1 MRNMSLELKYK
12 YKVCKGVG
20 YTNHEEQKIIR
31 LLKDVRTSVAL
42 LRPDFENKR
51 LEDILEVV
59 EKGKL
64 IFQKEA
70 NPEEIWVELNYKID
84 LSEAKEIIDDYRY
97 KSEGGCQSCKRKA
110 SFMPFSDEHVTYCSL
125 YENESTT
132 NEGSSPR
139 ITQFYNT
146 GCDDKE
152 VIFNKKIEEIIKENN

>member
-1 MRNMSLELKYK
+1 MSLELKYK

-42 LRPDFENKR
+42 LRPDFESKR

-97 KSEGGCQSCKRKA
+97 KSEGGCQSCKNLGKFYRDMETYRYCKIGEDE
-110 SFMPFSDEHVTYCSL
+110 SSVVGLPISDQSSKINKFYK
-125 YENESTT
+125 
-132 NEGSSPR
+132 EGC
-139 ITQFYNT
+139 
-146 GCDDKE
+146 GDKDP
-152 VIFNKKIEEIIKENN
+152 VFKKKIEEIIKENN